1 MIVSSALT
9 QQLERAEQRLGIFF
23 RLGITP
29 VQRLW
34 AGVGLVA
41 ISDADDG
48 EVTYRGFGELMNVPA
63 VTQLVNGV
71 ADRVDF
77 IISGVS
83 RVALE
88 TAAIESDLVKGA
100 AVDVGLGFFDERLAF
115 VGLIWMYHGEAD
127 VLTTTLDATSGTTA
141 RSIKLS
147 VGSAMT
153 GRRRSRQ
160 SVFSDFDQQTA
171 SPGDRICERIRRY
184 AQGIILEWPR
194 Y

>member
-1 MIVSSALT
+1 MILSSALT

-41 ISDADDG
+41 IRDARDG
-48 EVTYRGFGELMNVPA
+48 DAIYRGFGELMNVPA
-63 VTQLVNGV
+63 VSQLVNGV
-71 ADRVDF
+71 ADRAEF

-83 RVALE
+83 RVAME
-88 TAAIESDLVKGA
+88 TAAIESDMVKGVT
-100 AVDVGLGFFDERLAF
+100 VDLGLGFFDDSLSL
-115 VGLIWMYHGEAD
+115 VGRIWLYQGEND
-127 VLTTTLDATSGTTA
+127 VLTTSLDATSGTTA

-160 SVFSDFDQQTA
+160 SVFSDFDQQTT
-171 SPGDRICERIRRY
+171 SPGDRSCERIRRY
-184 AQGIILEWPR
+184 SQGVNIEWPR

>member
-1 MIVSSALT
+1 MIVSTALT

-48 EVTYRGFGELMNVPA
+48 DVTYRGFGELMNVPA

-83 RVALE
+83 RVAME

-100 AVDVGLGFFDERLAF
+100 TVDLGLGFFDQQLAF
-115 VGLIWMYHGEAD
+115 AGMIWLYQGEAD
-127 VLTTTLDATSGTTA
+127 VLTTSLDASSGSTT

-160 SVFSDFDQQTA
+160 TVFSDFDQQSS

-184 AQGIILEWPR
+184 SQGVNIEWPR